1 MFRFKGVK
9 YLDMFCAVGTSV
21 LGYSNEEVNKSILN
35 NIKKGNLTTLNC
47 PEKFINKKII
57 NHHPWAQW
65 QNLHE
70 AVEKQMNWQLE

>member
-1 MFRFKGVK
+1 
-9 YLDMFCAVGTSV
+9 MFCAVGTSV

-47 PEKFINKKII
+47 PEEVYRQKLLII
-57 NHHPWAQW
+57 IHGPQW

-70 AVEKQMNWQLE
+70 AVEKQMRWQLE